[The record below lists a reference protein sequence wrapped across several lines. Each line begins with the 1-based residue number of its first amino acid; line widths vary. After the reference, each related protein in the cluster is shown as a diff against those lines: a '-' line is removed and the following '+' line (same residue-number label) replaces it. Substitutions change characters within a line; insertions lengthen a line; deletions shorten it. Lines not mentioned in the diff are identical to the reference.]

1 VSVALLGKFAIGIAT
16 FIIALTALLFFF
28 QRQLIFP
35 APQTVLA
42 APPSGYR
49 FVETRTADGLALRAA
64 FREAAPGKPT
74 LLFFHG
80 NADSIS
86 GADAAT
92 RALVETGYGAML
104 VEYRGYGGNPG
115 SPSEAGFY
123 ADAEAA
129 MAWLARQG
137 IAPANTVI
145 VGNSI
150 GSGPATEMAVRHQP
164 AALVLISGFASLPI
178 AASDVFRVLPTM
190 LLLRDRFDNAAKIGR
205 VRGPI
210 LILHGD
216 ADTIVRPH
224 HADLL
229 SDAAPKATRIIVP
242 GAGHELAYLPESQ
255 ARILEWL
262 AAR

>member
-1 VSVALLGKFAIGIAT
+1 MALLGKFALGIAT
-16 FIIALTALLFFF
+16 FVIALTVLLFFF

-42 APPSGYR
+42 APPPGYR
-49 FVETRTADGLALRAA
+49 FVETRTDDGLTLRAA

-92 RALVETGYGAML
+92 RALAEAGYGAML

-129 MAWLARQG
+129 IAWLAGQG
-137 IAPANTVI
+137 IGAQKIVI
-145 VGNSI
+145 IGNSI
-150 GSGPATEMAVRHQP
+150 GSGPATELAVRHPP
-164 AALVLISGFASLPI
+164 AALVLISGFASLPR
-178 AASDVFRVLPTM
+178 AASDVFPSCQRHCCCVTGSTM
-190 LLLRDRFDNAAKIGR
+190 PQRSGA
-205 VRGPI
+205 
-210 LILHGD
+210 
-216 ADTIVRPH
+216 
-224 HADLL
+224 
-229 SDAAPKATRIIVP
+229 SKAR
-242 GAGHELAYLPESQ
+242 S
-255 ARILEWL
+255 
-262 AAR
+262 